1 MKRSY
6 GIAAMLIA
14 VAALTFAV
22 FVPDAHA
29 AFAPVIGHVPVPTSV
44 EVVGANLA
52 LALRLLNETR
62 GDLVQKAAAKQAE
75 IKEGLTPEQVRAIED
90 EHAALLHQVQEADA
104 EIASLTARA
113 NPTPATPPATP
124 PVDVNGAIAA
134 ERSRVSE
141 IRSTGAA
148 HGIDAADIARF
159 ENEGRSV
166 QDFRNFV
173 LETLAE
179 RSRAGAGAGVR
190 QTSIVVTRD
199 ETETRREALSAAI
212 VVRFARAAGERV
224 DNVPEIARQY
234 QGLPLVEMAAE
245 AIGYRGELRTARQVH
260 DVMERAM
267 HTTSDFPNILL
278 NAMNT
283 RLMARYQAAT
293 PTYRRFCARYTAAD
307 FRPIHVIRAGDFPA
321 LQEINESGEIKS
333 GTFSESKET
342 VVVKPYG
349 VKLAFTRQMIVNDQL
364 NAIDQVLSSA
374 GVRVADWENVQAF
387 AMLAQGSGAGPTLAT
402 DNVRVFHANHGNL
415 AGSGAAINV
424 TSVGVG
430 RASMM
435 KQKTLDGIIA
445 NFTPNLLL
453 VGPDKLTEAEQLLTS
468 ITPATNANAVPDS
481 MRRLSPAGD
490 ANISGNAWYLFADP
504 SVAPCFVYA
513 YLDGFEGPRMTA
525 ENLFDVQGMK
535 VKLEHDFGVAGI
547 DFRGGYRNPGA

>member
-14 VAALTFAV
+14 VAALTLVV

-29 AFAPVIGHVPVPTSV
+29 ALAPVLGHAPVPTSV
-44 EVVGANLA
+44 EVIGANLT
-52 LALRLLNETR
+52 LALRLLNGTR
-62 GDLVQKAAAKQAE
+62 GDLVQRAAAKQAE
-75 IKEGLTPEQVRAIED
+75 IKDGLTPEQVRAIED
-90 EHAALLHQVQEADA
+90 EHAALLRQIEEADA
-104 EIASLTARA
+104 EIASLTARSA
-113 NPTPATPPATP
+113 SPSPTPPANP
-124 PVDVNGAIAA
+124 PADVNGAIAA
-134 ERSRVSE
+134 ERSRAAE
-141 IRSTGAA
+141 IRSIGAQ
-148 HGIDAADIARF
+148 HGIDAADITRF
-159 ENEGRSV
+159 VDEGKPV
-166 QDFRNFV
+166 QEFRNFV
-173 LETLAE
+173 LDKLAT
-179 RSRAGAGAGVR
+179 RPTDAGSGVR
-190 QTSIVVTRD
+190 QTSIEVTRD
-199 ETETRREALSAAI
+199 ETETRREAISAAI

-234 QGLPLVEMAAE
+234 QALPLVEMAAE
-245 AIGYRGELRTARQVH
+245 AIGYRGQLRTARQVH

-283 RLMARYQAAT
+283 RLAARYQAAT

-307 FRPIHVIRAGDFPA
+307 FRPIHIIRAGDFPS
-321 LQEINESGEIKS
+321 LQPINESGEIKS
-333 GTFSESKET
+333 GTFTESKET
-342 VVVKPYG
+342 VVVQPYG
-349 VKLAFTRQMIVNDQL
+349 VKMAFTRQMIVNDQL

-387 AMLAQGSGAGPTLAT
+387 AMLAQGSNAGPVLAT
-402 DNVRVFHANHGNL
+402 DNVRVFHSSHGNL

-424 TSVGVG
+424 TSVGAG
-430 RASMM
+430 RAAMM

-453 VGPDKLTEAEQLLTS
+453 TGPDKLTEAEQLLTS

-481 MRRLSPAGD
+481 MRRLSPVGD
-490 ANISGNAWYLFADP
+490 ANITGNQWYLFADP

-547 DFRGGYRNPGA
+547 DFRGAYRNPGA